1 MALKTLVGVV
11 VVWTTHG
18 AVGDVCVI
26 FGVRRWYTYVLFS
39 ASVHALRLV
48 GCAGCFR
55 ERQTRVSDVR
65 ALSSLLHVIILSFV
79 AGSVLVRLCFRAF
92 RPLWRGNDTRE
103 VQL

>member
-1 MALKTLVGVV
+1 MCDFWRSSLV
-11 VVWTTHG
+11 
-18 AVGDVCVI
+18 
-26 FGVRRWYTYVLFS
+26 YTCLVS

-55 ERQTRVSDVR
+55 ERKTRVSDVR

-79 AGSVLVRLCFRAF
+79 AGSGSVGLHIRAF
-92 RPLWRGNDTRE
+92 RPLRCGNDTRE